1 MAAEIEVVS
10 DGREPMDLRRAALR
24 GAALVV
30 SLLPA
35 GLGWLAGL
43 VGDHRG
49 LHDRLAGTRVVRVPG
64 A

>member
-1 MAAEIEVVS
+1 
-10 DGREPMDLRRAALR
+10 MDLRRAALR
-24 GAALVV
+24 GAAMVV

-49 LHDRLAGTRVVRVPG
+49 LHDRLAGTRVVRVAG
-64 A
+64 V